1 MNHTPTYFTRD
12 TLIMTDIEFITENGG
27 GIKVKQWW
35 YLMPPYLNETCKMG
49 DGIEC
54 MMPTSSH
61 MAAIDLDRSW
71 DDDANACDISSR
83 VYTCDVYREQLRNF
97 HSSDSDFLG
106 NDIGIDIPFSNF
118 DESIDVR
125 ESSAVKDPGNLHDVS
140 ISFEFLSQSPA
151 LEQLLDGYSSTKL
164 VAVVCKNYKQKK
176 LYGTNTFPLQL
187 TYELKHGKKPEDG
200 TATIIKLTGQSPKRS
215 VHILNEVG

>member
-1 MNHTPTYFTRD
+1 MNFNCEEQ
-12 TLIMTDIEFITENGG
+12 IGG
-27 GIKVKQWW
+27 FNNV
-35 YLMPPYLNETCKMG
+35 E
-49 DGIEC
+49 
-54 MMPTSSH
+54 
-61 MAAIDLDRSW
+61 
-71 DDDANACDISSR
+71 
-83 VYTCDVYREQLRNF
+83 VYTLEETSGWPKVVTDHN
-97 HSSDSDFLG
+97 SDLVTFTP
-106 NDIGIDIPFSNF
+106 IPQNIEGTILN
-118 DESIDVR
+118 ESIDVR

-151 LEQLLDGYSSTKL
+151 LEQLLDSYSSTKL